1 MIKTYLIDSIDMVFK
16 VKNVP
21 DLSMP
26 ASISALRVEGSP
38 SIVQQNEWEKYAVE
52 IIQTAIL
59 WLIALKRIKIL
70 KVSIGRS
77 ILSFRFQK
85 YTGYLLSAGINE
97 ATSYG
102 GWLEDEIL
110 KSIAL
115 RDCHKISD
123 TIFPGAFIDKVIWS
137 LIGSYQTFPYHHVV
151 HSVQIDA
158 QNGGW
163 GISQGFASPQF
174 QPAPD
179 HLAELIR
186 EQEKARSLVEN
197 FVGEYPDINRVL
209 TTQIRKG
216 LRSRLRI
223 QTWDNV

>member
-1 MIKTYLIDSIDMVFK
+1 MVFK
-16 VKNVP
+16 VDNVP

-26 ASISALRVEGSP
+26 VSISALRVEGSP
-38 SIVQQNEWEKYAVE
+38 SIIQNFEWEKYAVE
-52 IIQTAIL
+52 IIRTTIL
-59 WLIALKRIKIL
+59 WLIALERIRVL
-70 KVSIGRS
+70 KASIGRS
-77 ILSFRFQK
+77 ILSLRIQK
-85 YTGYLLSAGINE
+85 YTGYLLEVRIDESA
-97 ATSYG
+97 SHS
-102 GWLEDEIL
+102 GWLEGEIL
-110 KSIAL
+110 TSIAL
-115 RDCHKISD
+115 RDSHRISD

-179 HLAELIR
+179 RLAELIR

-197 FVGEYPDINRVL
+197 FVGEYPDFNRVL